1 MKEAYT
7 KLMKGLLELI
17 VLTLL
22 NTKPMHG
29 YEIICKLRKTFG
41 VYFGPSTIYPLLNK
55 LEKSEYVTS
64 VWNVDIGR
72 PKKIYTLTPKGKDFL
87 TLTEDSL
94 NLILR
99 KIGKTETLV
108 VGEPAFQRIR
118 S

>member
-29 YEIICKLRKTFG
+29 YEIISSLRKTFG

-55 LEKSEYVTS
+55 LEKSGYATS
-64 VWNVDIGR
+64 AWNTNTDR
-72 PKKIYTLTPKGKDFL
+72 PKKIYTLTPKGMELL
-87 TLTEDSL
+87 TSTKDSL

-108 VGEPAFQRIR
+108 VGEPVFQRIR